1 VIAIKKKS
9 NKRYGKKLRLL
20 KTIIDIIVNYFFM
33 INALIDFMMEKTTDI
48 NNNMQKTIDY
58 FFDIIYRKGEIKN
71 MFELPN

>member
-1 VIAIKKKS
+1 MIAIKKKS

-48 NNNMQKTIDY
+48 NNNMQKIIDY
-58 FFDIIYRKGEIKN
+58 FFEIIYRKGEIKN

>member
-48 NNNMQKTIDY
+48 NNNMQKIIDY
-58 FFDIIYRKGEIKN
+58 FFEIIYRKGEIKN